1 MIEEKRV
8 QEDIQ
13 SDKYICFT
21 KVWGVTYS
29 NRQEFV
35 QKCQQGQE
43 LELEITISPVYSFG
57 SDRAIAIYG
66 TFDEYKGLKSRTQL
80 GFLQC
85 EIAEI
90 LIPNIQHGKEY
101 QCFVEK
107 VTGGSGNKSYFG
119 LNIKI
124 IGEPI
129 EEYEDISTIQNRNKK
144 LTVLIDGRYERM
156 LLYEY
161 YQYLDNVLNGMD
173 APNGN
178 KQLKV
183 FIDGRYEKMS
193 LYKYYKYLDSVLNGM
208 DVPIYIV
215 NSHNGLTVTSEAK
228 QLEVLIDGAY
238 YEKMSLYEYYQYL
251 DNAVN
256 GMDAPNGNKQLKVF
270 IDGRYKMMSLY
281 EYYQYLDNLNV
292 NVLHSMEVPS
302 HIIEDYSGVTVTTEE
317 EYYADI
323 DNKIMDYNYEY
334 DGDDGDDGDYYSE
347 EDMW

>member
-183 FIDGRYEKMS
+183 FIDGRY
-193 LYKYYKYLDSVLNGM
+193 
-208 DVPIYIV
+208 
-215 NSHNGLTVTSEAK
+215 
-228 QLEVLIDGAY
+228 
-238 YEKMSLYEYYQYL
+238 
-251 DNAVN
+251 
-256 GMDAPNGNKQLKVF
+256 
-270 IDGRYKMMSLY
+270 KMMSLY